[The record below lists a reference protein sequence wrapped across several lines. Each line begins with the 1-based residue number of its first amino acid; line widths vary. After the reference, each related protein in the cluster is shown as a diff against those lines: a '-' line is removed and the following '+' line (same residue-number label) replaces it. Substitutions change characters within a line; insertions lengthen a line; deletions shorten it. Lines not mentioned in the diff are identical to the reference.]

1 MRLVSPLTS
10 APERWSGWR
19 LWALVLLLAV
29 LTGCST
35 TKYTV
40 DDGRPVNE
48 ALLGQIRS
56 YGAGE
61 KAVRQA
67 IGRSA
72 GLQDKDCD
80 KQWELPFAVASS
92 YGWDSADDRVA
103 WARALNVDERV
114 TLIDVLPDSGLAVG
128 DRIEAVAGYGR
139 ENSEKM
145 LQELALKRD
154 AGQSFELRLVG
165 GRRVPV
171 QPFAVCRGYTRFAP
185 PSTPQAQDY
194 HWLMSLHP
202 LEVPSAGLSE
212 HEALWLVL
220 WTQGLSEE
228 GGARMKTY
236 HYAVALAGAIYDVA
250 TLASGLKGAALAA
263 DAAMKVAQSAA
274 ANAATEIL
282 KKQLIDQATAMA
294 ARRVRNELTE
304 AAQNLT
310 KKQVIGLMQA
320 AAVNR
325 GSLGG
330 VARVAAT
337 AFERADAWAWSRM
350 GRLGADPTAA
360 FTLHQKLIEKGLAA
374 NAMVLDPDRMAALNK
389 IAAAEGKGDAV
400 VAILRGIR
408 PDDMLLF
415 DLSDMPLASNPTAF
429 SFEDASDP
437 GIASQPYARGLIDA
451 MLELPVETKSAKK

>member
-1 MRLVSPLTS
+1 M
-10 APERWSGWR
+10 
-19 LWALVLLLAV
+19 ALLS
-29 LTGCST
+29 GCST

-48 ALLGQIRS
+48 VLLGHIRS
-56 YGAGE
+56 FGAGE

-72 GLQDKDCD
+72 ELQDKDCD

-92 YGWDSADDRVA
+92 YGWESADDRVA
-103 WARALNVDERV
+103 WARALDVDERV
-114 TLIDVLPDSGLAVG
+114 SVIGALPDSGLAPG
-128 DRIEAVAGYGR
+128 NRIEAVAGYSR

-154 AGQSFELRLVG
+154 AGSPFELRLVG

-171 QPFAVCRGYTRFAP
+171 TPFQVCRGYTRFAAP
-185 PSTPQAQDY
+185 ATPQAQDY

-202 LEVPSAGLSE
+202 LEVPSVGLTE
-212 HEALWLVL
+212 NEALWVVL

-236 HYAVALAGAIYDVA
+236 HYAVALAGTLYDVA

-263 DAAMKVAQSAA
+263 DAAMKAAQSAA
-274 ANAATEIL
+274 ASAATEIL

-294 ARRVRNELTE
+294 ARRMRSELSD

-310 KKQVIGLMQA
+310 KKQVVGLMQA

-337 AFERADAWAWSRM
+337 SFERADAWAWDRM
-350 GRLGADPTAA
+350 AKLGADPMAA
-360 FTLHQKLIEKGLAA
+360 FTLHQKLIEKGLSA
-374 NAMVLDPDRMAALNK
+374 NSMMLDPDRLAALSK
-389 IAAAEGKGDAV
+389 IAQTQGKGDAV
-400 VAILRGIR
+400 VAVLRGIR
-408 PDDMLLF
+408 PDDVLF
-415 DLSDMPLASNPTAF
+415 ELTDMPLASNPTAF
-429 SFEDASDP
+429 SFDDATDP
-437 GIASQPYARGLIDA
+437 GTASQPYARGLIDA
-451 MLELPVETKSAKK
+451 MLELPVESKSAKK

>member
-1 MRLVSPLTS
+1 MRLVSPLTF

-29 LTGCST
+29 LSGCST

-128 DRIEAVAGYGR
+128 DRIEAVAGYSR

-202 LEVPSAGLSE
+202 LELADARLTDD
-212 HEALWLVL
+212 EALWAVL

-236 HYAVALAGAIYDVA
+236 HYGTKVVGTLYNVVTLATGLRVNSVPGPDEKPQAFETVEPLEARWQWNAMRAMPDEERVPGFGARETWLAGTATQLDV
-250 TLASGLKGAALAA
+250 L
-263 DAAMKVAQSAA
+263 
-274 ANAATEIL
+274 E
-282 KKQLIDQATAMA
+282 
-294 ARRVRNELTE
+294 
-304 AAQNLT
+304 
-310 KKQVIGLMQA
+310 
-320 AAVNR
+320 
-325 GSLGG
+325 
-330 VARVAAT
+330 ARVALT
-337 AFERADAWAWSRM
+337 DSRNNQLQANYSHNVAVASLRKAI
-350 GRLGADPTAA
+350 GAADP
-360 FTLHQKLIEKGLAA
+360 F
-374 NAMVLDPDRMAALNK
+374 V
-389 IAAAEGKGDAV
+389 
-400 VAILRGIR
+400 
-408 PDDMLLF
+408 
-415 DLSDMPLASNPTAF
+415 
-429 SFEDASDP
+429 
-437 GIASQPYARGLIDA
+437 
-451 MLELPVETKSAKK
+451 TKP